1 MILFFMLQFYVGS
14 FIGRFPKGYGI
25 VRNAE
30 FPFFNKRLLLS
41 FQEEISAGNFSVA
54 VLKVLP

>member
-25 VRNAE
+25 VRNTE
-30 FPFFNKRLLLS
+30 FPFFNKRMLLS
-41 FQEEISAGNFSVA
+41 FPEEKFAGNFSVA
-54 VLKVLP
+54 ILKVLP